1 MFHFHF
7 DLVSR
12 NVRQALMLAAVAL
25 TAGAGQAD
33 DWPQWHG
40 PNRDGI
46 SKETGWLATWPAEG
60 PKRLWQAEVGTGYG
74 TVSVSKGR
82 LYVLGNTDN
91 TDTVYCL
98 DANTGA
104 SVWKHSYPCLA
115 KDERAGFHGPRSTP
129 TVDGDRVYT
138 LSRHGHLFC
147 LDAASGSVKWSKEL
161 VNDLGGSEPVDG
173 DNTGWGYALSPLVEG
188 DVLIV
193 EAGGKGASAQEP
205 ASAAP
210 GASVVALE
218 KETGKVLW
226 KAGNDRPGYSSPVA
240 FDLKGR
246 RCLAV
251 FTAGGPVVRQLKDG
265 GEVWRF
271 SWKTSY
277 EVNAAT
283 PIVSEGKLFISSGYN
298 RGCALFDLS
307 SNPPAP
313 VWQSKVIRN
322 HANSCVLWQG
332 HVYGFDESQ
341 LKCIEWATGEMK
353 WGEGKYRKGSVM
365 LADGKLILYS
375 EDGKLGIAE
384 ATPAGYKELA
394 FTQAIKVR
402 DSYPG
407 KAQKPTWAVPV
418 LANGRVYCR
427 SQDDLVC
434 LDVKAK

>member
-1 MFHFHF
+1 M
-7 DLVSR
+7 
-12 NVRQALMLAAVAL
+12 
-25 TAGAGQAD
+25 
-33 DWPQWHG
+33 
-40 PNRDGI
+40 
-46 SKETGWLATWPAEG
+46 
-60 PKRLWQAEVGTGYG
+60 
-74 TVSVSKGR
+74 
-82 LYVLGNTDN
+82 
-91 TDTVYCL
+91 
-98 DANTGA
+98 
-104 SVWKHSYPCLA
+104 
-115 KDERAGFHGPRSTP
+115 
-129 TVDGDRVYT
+129 
-138 LSRHGHLFC
+138 
-147 LDAASGSVKWSKEL
+147 
-161 VNDLGGSEPVDG
+161 
-173 DNTGWGYALSPLVEG
+173 
-188 DVLIV
+188 LIV
-193 EAGGKGASAQEP
+193 EPGGKGTSAQEP
-205 ASAAP
+205 ASAEP

-226 KAGNDRPGYSSPVA
+226 KAGNDRAGYSSPVA

-271 SWKTSY
+271 GWKTAY

-353 WGEGKYRKGSVM
+353 WGEGKYRKGSVT

-384 ATPAGYKELA
+384 ATPAAYKELA

-402 DSYPG
+402 GDYPG
-407 KAQKPTWAVPV
+407 KAQTPTWAVPV
-418 LANGRVYCR
+418 LANGRIYCR

>member
-1 MFHFHF
+1 MFQFRF
-7 DLVSR
+7 EQVSR
-12 NVRQALMLAAVAL
+12 SVQQALMLAVAAL
-25 TAGAGQAD
+25 AAGAGQAD
-33 DWPQWHG
+33 DWPQWRG
-40 PNRDGI
+40 PNRDGV
-46 SKETGWLATWPAEG
+46 SKETGWLTTWPAEG

-98 DANTGA
+98 DAATGA

-115 KDERAGFHGPRSTP
+115 KDERAGYHGPRATP

-138 LSRHGHLFC
+138 VSRHGHLFC
-147 LDAASGSVKWSKEL
+147 LDAASGSVKWSKDM

-173 DNTGWGYALSPLVEG
+173 DDKGWGYACSPLVEG
-188 DVLIV
+188 KWLIV
-193 EAGGKGASAQEP
+193 EAGGKGTSAPEP

-210 GASVVALE
+210 GASVVALD
-218 KETGKVLW
+218 KQTGKVVW
-226 KAGNDRPGYSSPVA
+226 KVGNDRAGYSSPVA

-251 FTAGGPVVRQLKDG
+251 FTAGGPVVRLVKDG
-265 GEVWRF
+265 SELWRRD
-271 SWKTSY
+271 WKTAY

-283 PIVSEGKLFISSGYN
+283 PIVNEGKLFISSGYN
-298 RGCALFDLS
+298 RGCALFDLNAS
-307 SNPPAP
+307 PPAP
-313 VWQSKVIRN
+313 VWQSKAMRN
-322 HANSCVLWQG
+322 HCNSCVLWQG
-332 HVYGFDESQ
+332 HLYGFDESQ
-341 LKCIEWATGEMK
+341 LKCLEWATGQVK
-353 WGEGKYRKGSVM
+353 WGENKYRKGSV
-365 LADGKLILYS
+365 LVADGKLILYS

-402 DSYPG
+402 SSYPG
-407 KAQKPTWAVPV
+407 KAERPTWAVPV
-418 LANGRVYCR
+418 LANGRIYCR

-434 LDVKAK
+434 LDLRGK